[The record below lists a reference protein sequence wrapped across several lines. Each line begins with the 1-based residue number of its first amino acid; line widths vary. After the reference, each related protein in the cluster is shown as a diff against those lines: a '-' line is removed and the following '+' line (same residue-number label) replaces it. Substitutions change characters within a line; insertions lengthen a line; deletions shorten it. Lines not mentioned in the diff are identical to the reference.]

1 MLLLLLYTKK
11 NDIGSVT
18 RRKHEKSFKPML
30 DFEDLFSMVNRN
42 NLILLICL
50 AAESS
55 TLQLVSKLNDMLLD
69 EVIICDCMDTSFS
82 CAFSI
87 FNCLGQTLEQ
97 NHGNYLL

>member
-69 EVIICDCMDTSFS
+69 EIIICDCMDTSFS

-87 FNCLGQTLEQ
+87 FDCLGQTLEQ